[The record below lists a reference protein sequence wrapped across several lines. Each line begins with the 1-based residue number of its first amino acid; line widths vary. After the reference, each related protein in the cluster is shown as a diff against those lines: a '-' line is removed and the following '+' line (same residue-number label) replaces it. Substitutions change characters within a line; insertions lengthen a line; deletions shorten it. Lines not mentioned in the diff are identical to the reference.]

1 MAYLSGGDTWVDI
14 PRLFGLAFTQ
24 PDKIHIRES
33 HDPDWSYVLLL
44 LQEMRVKFTDLS
56 TEFDS
61 LYEDILNYT
70 TTTNSV
76 GSSNSDSTASSS
88 NDATV
93 VEQKFH
99 INPAAVLLLSEI
111 TDSMKLLSLRA
122 QQVHALYQS
131 RDPEYLQDKKELQR
145 QARGIV
151 HEAEKVSSTTVCVYY
166 IYCMSLLYTQ
176 SVMEIWWWWLR
187 KFTFSTLQVRN
198 YKQFYPHHAKIVDI
212 SVHQLFY
219 YIN

>member
-131 RDPEYLQDKKELQR
+131 RDPEYIHDKKELQR

-151 HEAEKVSSTTVCVYY
+151 HEAEKVSTTTVCIHY
-166 IYCMSLLYTQ
+166 IYTVCICYVLYL
-176 SVMEIWWWWLR
+176 LR
-187 KFTFSTLQVRN
+187 K
-198 YKQFYPHHAKIVDI
+198 YGGGG
-212 SVHQLFY
+212 
-219 YIN
+219 

>member
-1 MAYLSGGDTWVDI
+1 MKLTQIQAELLINGRINNTNSPDLRKLSGMAYLSGGDTWVDI

-44 LQEMRVKFTDLS
+44 LQEMRIKFTDLS
-56 TEFDS
+56 SEFDC

-76 GSSNSDSTASSS
+76 GSSDSS

-131 RDPEYLQDKKELQR
+131 RDPEYIQDKKELQR

-151 HEAEKVSSTTVCVYY
+151 HEAEKVSSTTVCIHY
-166 IYCMSLLYTQ
+166 IYYNVCLCYILNLLWKYGGGG
-176 SVMEIWWWWLR
+176 
-187 KFTFSTLQVRN
+187 
-198 YKQFYPHHAKIVDI
+198 
-212 SVHQLFY
+212 
-219 YIN
+219 